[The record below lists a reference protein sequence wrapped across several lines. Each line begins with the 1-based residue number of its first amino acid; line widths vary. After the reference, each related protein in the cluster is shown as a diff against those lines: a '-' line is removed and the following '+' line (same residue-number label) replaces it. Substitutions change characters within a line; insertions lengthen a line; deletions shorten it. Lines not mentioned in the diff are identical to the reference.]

1 MWNHRIRD
9 SDTREMNVTTYKCC
23 SRFLGFLL
31 NILADKATGE
41 KKKKKTCKIIEKSLK
56 KAQSLQKELLRP

>member
-1 MWNHRIRD
+1 MWNHRIQD
-9 SDTREMNVTTYKCC
+9 SDTREMNVTTYKRC

-31 NILADKATGE
+31 NILADKATG